1 MPFKEYDDP
10 HHREGYK
17 ALREGR
23 YINAIYHLGG
33 VRYVPPGPA
42 DSAESSRESPAPR
55 PPSEPSL
62 EVVASRK
69 SLCELIADHPSNV
82 SVMTMVELLQ
92 RAYAIDLAS
101 PSAPLKLDQLRDYVE
116 ALYRE
121 RPSVPISELFRP
133 V

>member
-10 HHREGYK
+10 HLHEGYK

-23 YINAIYHLGG
+23 YIDALYHLGG
-33 VRYVPPGPA
+33 VRYVPPGSP
-42 DSAESSRESPAPR
+42 DSAESSGDSPTPR

-69 SLCELIADHPSNV
+69 SLCELIADDPSDV
-82 SVMTMVELLQ
+82 SVITMVEVLQ

-101 PSAPLKLDQLRDYVE
+101 PSAQHQLDQLRDYTE
-116 ALYRE
+116 ALYRQG
-121 RPSVPISELFRP
+121 PSGRISELFRP